1 MQLSTALHSHLLLCT
16 LGQVKLSAVLWQ
28 KGSRIMS
35 NIDVKSNRE
44 ANHASKSVVRAA
56 STVSGWTML
65 SRVLGFVRDIILAR
79 VLGAGILAD
88 AFFVAFKLPN
98 FFRRLFAEGTLTVA
112 LVPVL
117 TDERKSGEEQAHS
130 FLNAMAGLLLLALTI
145 ITVAGTLAMP
155 WLLMLFAPGFA
166 DEPDRWQQTL
176 LLARWM
182 FPYLAFISLTAMAW
196 AVLNTYKRF
205 SLAAASPALLNVAL
219 IFAAVVLA
227 PNMENPALAL
237 AFGVLLGGVLQL
249 GIQFPA
255 LKKLGWVPRPR
266 LDLKMAAVRRTL
278 KLFATAV
285 LGIAA
290 IQINILVGTILATL
304 LPVGSVSF
312 LYYADRIME
321 LPLALFGIA
330 MGTAILPTLSEHMSN
345 GDRAAAKYDLSLG
358 LAWLA
363 WLTLPALAGMIWL
376 AGPIIA
382 TLFEHGKF
390 TAADTLATAHAL
402 QAYGVGLVAF
412 CWVRVLAAAC
422 YAEKDAA
429 TPTRYAAYG
438 VATNIVLAIILMQF
452 FAHVGLALATSLAA
466 FVNATLLFLHIRRS
480 YGGVFEAK
488 DLKRI
493 GRAVVATLIM
503 VGFLFVLGLFWS
515 FPVEGKLLRAIWLC
529 CAVGGGVI
537 AFFAAAWLLGEKSLL
552 KMRRGKPV

>member
-1 MQLSTALHSHLLLCT
+1 
-16 LGQVKLSAVLWQ
+16 
-28 KGSRIMS
+28 MS
-35 NIDVKSNRE
+35 NIEVKSNS
-44 ANHASKSVVRAA
+44 ASEKRAGSVIRAA
-56 STVSGWTML
+56 SKIGGWTML
-65 SRVLGFVRDIILAR
+65 SRVLGFVRDIFLAR

-117 TDERKSGEEQAHS
+117 TDERKQGEEQAHS
-130 FLNAMAGLLLLALTI
+130 FLNAIAGLLLLVLTVV
-145 ITVAGTLAMP
+145 TAAGTIAMP

-205 SLAAASPALLNVAL
+205 SLAAATPALLNVAL

-227 PNMENPALAL
+227 PNMEDPALAL
-237 AFGVLLGGVLQL
+237 AFGVLIGGALQL

-266 LDLKMAAVRRTL
+266 IDLKMAAVRRTL
-278 KLFATAV
+278 KLFGTAV

-290 IQINILVGTILATL
+290 IHINLLVGTILATL

-345 GDRAAAKYDLSLG
+345 GDKLAAKHDLSRG

-363 WLTLPALAGMIWL
+363 WLTLPALAGMVWL

-390 TAADTLATAHAL
+390 TATDTLATSHAL
-402 QAYGVGLVAF
+402 QAYGIGLIAF

-429 TPTRYAAYG
+429 TPTRYATYG
-438 VATNIVLAIILMQF
+438 VVANIVMAVILMQF
-452 FAHVGLALATSLAA
+452 FAHTGLALATSLAA
-466 FVNATLLFLHIRRS
+466 FVNAGLLFLHVRRN
-480 YGGVFEAK
+480 YGGVFEAY
-488 DLKRI
+488 DMRRM
-493 GRAVVATLIM
+493 GRALIATLVM
-503 VGFLFVLGLFWS
+503 TAFLLGFETMLPFPAEKLDRALWLSGCVLSAMLLFFTS
-515 FPVEGKLLRAIWLC
+515 
-529 CAVGGGVI
+529 
-537 AFFAAAWLLGEKSLL
+537 AWLLGEKGLL
-552 KMRRGKPV
+552 KMRKN

>member
-1 MQLSTALHSHLLLCT
+1 
-16 LGQVKLSAVLWQ
+16 
-28 KGSRIMS
+28 MS
-35 NIDVKSNRE
+35 NIDSKSNGEGNRS
-44 ANHASKSVVRAA
+44 AAGVVRAA
-56 STVSGWTML
+56 STVGGWTML

-117 TDERKSGEEQAHS
+117 TDERKEGEEEAHS
-130 FLNAMAGLLLLALTI
+130 FLNAMTGLLLLALTAL
-145 ITVAGTLAMP
+145 TVAGTLAMP
-155 WLLMLFAPGFA
+155 WLLMVFAPGFA

-219 IFAAVVLA
+219 IFAALVLA
-227 PNMENPALAL
+227 PNMENPALGL

-278 KLFATAV
+278 KLFGTAV

-290 IQINILVGTILATL
+290 IQINLLVGTILATL
-304 LPVGSVSF
+304 LPVGAVSF

-345 GDRAAAKYDLSLG
+345 GDRAAAKHDLSYG
-358 LAWLA
+358 LAWLL
-363 WLTLPALAGMIWL
+363 WLTLPALVGMIWL
-376 AGPIIA
+376 AEPIIA

-390 TAADTLATAHAL
+390 TSADTVATAHAL

-429 TPTRYAAYG
+429 TPTRYATYG
-438 VATNIVLAIILMQF
+438 VVANIVLAIILMQSL
-452 FAHVGLALATSLAA
+452 AHVGLALATSLAA
-466 FVNATLLFLHIRRS
+466 FVNGVLLFVHVHRN
-480 YGGVFEAK
+480 YGGVFEAR
-488 DLKRI
+488 DLKRM
-493 GRAVVATLIM
+493 GRALIATLVM
-503 VGFLFVLGLFWS
+503 AGFLFGLEMVLP
-515 FPVEGKLLRAIWLC
+515 FPGEQLARALWL
-529 CAVGGGVI
+529 AGGILGAMVL
-537 AFFAAAWLLGEKSLL
+537 FFATAWLLGEKGLL
-552 KMRRGKPV
+552 KTGRRIDAS